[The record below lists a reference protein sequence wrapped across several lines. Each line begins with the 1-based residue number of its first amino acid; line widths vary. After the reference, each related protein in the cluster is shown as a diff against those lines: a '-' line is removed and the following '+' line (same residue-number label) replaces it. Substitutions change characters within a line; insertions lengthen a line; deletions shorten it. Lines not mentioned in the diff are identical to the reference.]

1 MQSCMGPITLRAIHC
16 CVTVAQAQQHLVW
29 ILSVIHPLS
38 SRIQGALLIAYANRL
53 THAHGTVR
61 CSKAQV
67 EVDLDLNAHA
77 NARRWHGD
85 RKARSAKQAKTLDAA
100 SRTLHIAEKTAQS
113 QLSKARARMHDT
125 TLPYHLP
132 LFCVTR

>member
-1 MQSCMGPITLRAIHC
+1 M
-16 CVTVAQAQQHLVW
+16 
-29 ILSVIHPLS
+29 
-38 SRIQGALLIAYANRL
+38 
-53 THAHGTVR
+53 
-61 CSKAQV
+61 
-67 EVDLDLNAHA
+67 DLDLNAHA

-113 QLSKARARMHDT
+113 QLSKARARMHDA

-132 LFCVTR
+132 PILRDKVVAAWSESTSGDTPESRTGCQMGRMHGTGYCGYGGPLEHHRVSARSVAHCRPLTQPGDC